1 MPVKYI
7 VCEDNPNMMNL
18 YKNLF
23 KSKNISGE
31 QIAFFEDGVGAVEL
45 IKELTNTDIF
55 LLTDFN
61 MPNINGGEV
70 LQVAIDKNVPY
81 KILRT
86 SMDIDKIKE
95 ILEKQYN
102 IDDSVILISKHDKL
116 QKLKHEIQEFQENFK
131 D

>member
-1 MPVKYI
+1 MPLKYI
-7 VCEDNPNMMNL
+7 VCEDNPNMMNF
-18 YKNLF
+18 YKALF
-23 KSKNISGE
+23 KSKNICGK
-31 QIAFFEDGVGAVEL
+31 QIAFFEDGVGAIEL
-45 IKELTNTDIF
+45 IKKLTNTDIF

-70 LQVAIDKNVPY
+70 LQVAIENQVPY

-86 SMDIDKIKE
+86 SMDIDKVKE

-102 IDDSVILISKHDKL
+102 IDDSVVLISKDE
-116 QKLKHEIQEFQENFK
+116 KLKILKNEIQEFQENFK